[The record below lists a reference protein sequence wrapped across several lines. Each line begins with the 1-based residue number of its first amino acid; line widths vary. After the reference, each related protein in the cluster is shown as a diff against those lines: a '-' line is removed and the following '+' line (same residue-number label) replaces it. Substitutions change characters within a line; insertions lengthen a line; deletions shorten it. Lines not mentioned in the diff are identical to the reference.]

1 MNKRFYILILL
12 LFAAL
17 NGLIYVLQF
26 SDAFTYKVL
35 FIGNIII
42 FALTFISFSIANRF
56 TTSDNN
62 GTFVRGVMG
71 GTFLKFFLAIVA
83 ALIYIFLN
91 RGNLNIIDI
100 ISLMIIYII
109 YTTIETVFLAKSSRA
124 TS

>member
-1 MNKRFYILILL
+1 
-12 LFAAL
+12 
-17 NGLIYVLQF
+17 
-26 SDAFTYKVL
+26 
-35 FIGNIII
+35 
-42 FALTFISFSIANRF
+42 
-56 TTSDNN
+56 
-62 GTFVRGVMG
+62 MG